1 MNIFQIF
8 VDNDVRWSTR
18 VLLFLGFEA
27 GEMYSAFVI
36 LLCKK
41 NDISNLLLVCRA
53 MYRQT
58 HLL

>member
-27 GEMYSAFVI
+27 GEMYPAFVI

-41 NDISNLLLVCRA
+41 KWYI
-53 MYRQT
+53 
-58 HLL
+58 

>member
-8 VDNDVRWSTR
+8 VDND

-27 GEMYSAFVI
+27 GEMYPAFVV

-41 NDISNLLLVCRA
+41 KMIFLIYCWSVERFIDRHVYFCNI
-53 MYRQT
+53 T
-58 HLL
+58 